1 MTFKSQLVLSLSLQT
16 KKEKEKSSVQES
28 NFSPSECKEKKEVF
42 EIYTPKV
49 NCQWYSKF
57 YSNKSKMK
65 LQIVLGLEMD
75 WKF

>member
-1 MTFKSQLVLSLSLQT
+1 MQR
-16 KKEKEKSSVQES
+16 E
-28 NFSPSECKEKKEVF
+28 KEVF

-49 NCQWYSKF
+49 NCQWCSKF

-65 LQIVLGLEMD
+65 LQVALGLEMD